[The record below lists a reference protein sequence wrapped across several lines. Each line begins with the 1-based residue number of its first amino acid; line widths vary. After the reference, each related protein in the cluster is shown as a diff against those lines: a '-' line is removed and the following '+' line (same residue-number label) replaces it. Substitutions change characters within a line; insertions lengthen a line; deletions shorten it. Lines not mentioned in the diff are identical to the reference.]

1 MIKSFLYKN
10 TINKNLLANSL
21 NQIFGVGFPLVI
33 QFYIIRTINLEDI
46 GYLGI
51 FNSSSTL
58 VLLAINFF
66 YIYILKLLTENPEKT
81 KSYLI
86 NSIALAYALFIIPFS
101 IYITYLL
108 INYPHLYKIILICAF
123 PIITSPL
130 AMDYYYQANLKND
143 YILYRRLFAKTV
155 FVILLFSLV
164 KDESDFII
172 YAAISSFTLSL
183 EHFINLYKLRKKVV
197 INNLNKKLIV
207 KLFKS
212 SISYLPFN
220 ITYNIIP
227 QISIILGIFFLDIN
241 TLAIITILFKLVN
254 LATTFVS
261 SSVMILFPHKIKSKN
276 KRFNDFK
283 FFRNIFLFSIFIVLS
298 FLVCSKLIFYLF
310 LDQYTIGNLHLEF
323 FLLSLYVII
332 HSLYNYLV
340 FNFYLIKNKTKFI
353 ITVNIIIITIF
364 VSEIVISQL
373 LNLKLL
379 FSLTVIIPPFIG
391 LMILIF
397 DILLI
402 NKLKKPFL
410 CVD

>member
-21 NQIFGVGFPLVI
+21 NQILGIGFPLVI
-33 QFYIIRTINLEDI
+33 QFYLIRTINLEDI

-66 YIYILKLLTENPEKT
+66 YIYILKILTENPEKT

-101 IYITYLL
+101 IYITFLL
-108 INYPHLYKIILICAF
+108 INYPHLYNVILICAI
-123 PIITSPL
+123 PIITTPL

-143 YILYRRLFAKTV
+143 YILYRRLFVKTV
-155 FVILLFSLV
+155 FVILLFLLV
-164 KDESDFII
+164 KDESDFIF

-183 EHFINLYKLRKKVV
+183 EHFINIYKIRKKVV
-197 INNLNKKLIV
+197 INNLNKKIIIKIL
-207 KLFKS
+207 KG

-227 QISIILGIFFLDIN
+227 HISIILGIYFLDIN

-261 SSVMILFPHKIKSKN
+261 SSVMILLPHKIKSKN

-283 FFRNIFLFSIFIVLS
+283 FFRNTFLFSIFIVIA
-298 FLVCSKLIFYLF
+298 FLVCSKLIFYFF
-310 LDQYTIGNLHLEF
+310 LDQYTIDNLHLEF

-340 FNFYLIKNKTKFI
+340 FNFYLINNKTAFI
-353 ITVNIIIITIF
+353 IKVNIIIITIF
-364 VSEIVISQL
+364 VSEIIIFQI
-373 LNLKLL
+373 LNLKLI
-379 FSLTVIIPPFIG
+379 FSLAVIIPPFTG
-391 LMILIF
+391 LMVLIF
-397 DILLI
+397 DLLHT
-402 NKLKKPFL
+402 NKLKKQSL
-410 CVD
+410 CAV